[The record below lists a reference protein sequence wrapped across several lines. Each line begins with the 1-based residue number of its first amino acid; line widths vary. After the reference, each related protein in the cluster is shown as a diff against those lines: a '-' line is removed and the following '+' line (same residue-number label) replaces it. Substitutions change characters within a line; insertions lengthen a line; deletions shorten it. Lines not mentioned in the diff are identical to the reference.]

1 MKQQQGV
8 SYSINYVFT
17 CGKRRVRICRNIY
30 DQTNNTD
37 NLVEVGSNGLIGG
50 FRQDQSGKQCLHQQ
64 QLGVGEGQKKDSNGF
79 GGKGIK
85 GFQWVISSQKQLLSV
100 GSPTQK
106 YGEESQGSHK
116 NLLEERKRGGCM
128 KYLGQ
133 GQNLKKCECFECVSF
148 MNQTNKCNLSSSS
161 STTSSSLQEGNEENS
176 YNISTLQQNS
186 VENLRLITDFYLHKV
201 SEIQGILETH
211 LLFRVE
217 DTFIDLDDCNTT
229 FCSASPTTQAA
240 TANKNYVY
248 NRRILNGFLYKKS
261 GLYVQFTPFTSPEN
275 QKTEEK
281 VDNYAAYYPNST
293 DITLKNENFTFKFM
307 ITQTDQGFSV
317 YGNLESRSSLVQIQ
331 QQQAYHVSV
340 LPQEQQNKI
349 GFVQA
354 EQKETSKSLMINQQS
369 EATSQCD
376 SQKSSVDE
384 SADEDDDVLSSSL
397 TIQIN
402 NNRHDYNSE
411 NELSSA
417 KKVKSGIQS
426 SSAKKSSMKKTPK
439 LSSIN
444 NTNEPEKKTSK
455 KNKRLQIS
463 SQYENEHQD
472 DQNQEKKFLSA
483 TKKSSIKS
491 HRSQAST
498 SYNDEDDIKKAFTPQ
513 KLSKRCFISGEID
526 DEEDDEDNYEQNSWQ
541 SNSKASTQQHSLSQ
555 HKGYLNQMHNEEQNS
570 SHNPNAPVQPKKNVV
585 KNFVKAFRNFVNNW
599 GDETRIM
606 QALGVTTREELQ
618 NFRLEYKKFE
628 SIHKFNN
635 TFIKALILNQPFKP
649 VFNYFVNEEAWEWLD
664 KSQVNNKKAHKDVL
678 RDYIKATQDPS
689 RIDEI
694 HSLRTRNRQSSKKI
708 KSQ

>member
-37 NLVEVGSNGLIGG
+37 NLVEVGSNKLIGG

-106 YGEESQGSHK
+106 DGEESQGNHK

-128 KYLGQ
+128 NYFSQ
-133 GQNLKKCECFECVSF
+133 GQNLKKCQCFECISF
-148 MNQTNKCNLSSSS
+148 MNQSNKCNLSS
-161 STTSSSLQEGNEENS
+161 STTSSSLQEGKEENS
-176 YNISTLQQNS
+176 YNISTTQNS

-201 SEIQGILETH
+201 SEIQGVLETH
-211 LLFRVE
+211 LLLRVE

-229 FCSASPTTQAA
+229 LCSAPQ
-240 TANKNYVY
+240 ANKNYVY

-261 GLYVQFTPFTSPEN
+261 GLYVQFTPSNSTEN
-275 QKTEEK
+275 PKTEEK
-281 VDNYAAYYPNST
+281 TDNNYTAYYPNST

-317 YGNLESRSSLVQIQ
+317 YGNLESPLSIVQIQ

-340 LPQEQQNKI
+340 LPQEQQIKSD
-349 GFVQA
+349 FVQN
-354 EQKETSKSLMINQQS
+354 EQKEISKSLIANQQS

-384 SADEDDDVLSSSL
+384 SADDEEDDILSSSL

-402 NNRHDYNSE
+402 NNRHDYNSD

-417 KKVKSGIQS
+417 KKVKNSNQS
-426 SSAKKSSMKKTPK
+426 SSAKKGSLKKTPK

-444 NTNEPEKKTSK
+444 TNESEKKTCK
-455 KNKRLQIS
+455 KSKRLQVS
-463 SQYENEHQD
+463 QQYENEQQD
-472 DQNQEKKFLSA
+472 DENEEKRFLS
-483 TKKSSIKS
+483 TSKKSSTKS
-491 HRSQAST
+491 NKSQAST
-498 SYNDEDDIKKAFTPQ
+498 SCDDEDYVKKASTPQ
-513 KLSKRCFISGEID
+513 KISNKRCYISDEV
-526 DEEDDEDNYEQNSWQ
+526 DEEEDEDNYEQNSWQ
-541 SNSKASTQQHSLSQ
+541 SHSKASTQQHSLSQ
-555 HKGYLNQMHNEEQNS
+555 HKNYHNQLHNEEYNS
-570 SHNPNAPVQPKKNVV
+570 SLNPNAPVQPKKNVV

-628 SIHKFNN
+628 SMHKFNN

-694 HSLRTRNRQSSKKI
+694 HSLRTRNRQSSKKV
-708 KSQ
+708 KCQ

>member
-8 SYSINYVFT
+8 SYSSNYVFT

-37 NLVEVGSNGLIGG
+37 NLVEVGSSRLIGG

-79 GGKGIK
+79 GGK
-85 GFQWVISSQKQLLSV
+85 QWVISSQKQLLSV
-100 GSPTQK
+100 GSPSQK
-106 YGEESQGSHK
+106 YGEESQGCHK

-128 KYLGQ
+128 KYFSQ
-133 GQNLKKCECFECVSF
+133 GQNLKKCQCFECVSF
-148 MNQTNKCNLSSSS
+148 MNQTNKCNLSSS
-161 STTSSSLQEGNEENS
+161 TTSSSLQEGKEENT
-176 YNISTLQQNS
+176 YNISTIQQNS

-201 SEIQGILETH
+201 SEIQGVLETH
-211 LLFRVE
+211 LLLRVE

-229 FCSASPTTQAA
+229 LCSASA
-240 TANKNYVY
+240 TKNYVY

-261 GLYVQFTPFTSPEN
+261 GLYVQFTPSISTEN
-275 QKTEEK
+275 PSNEEK
-281 VDNYAAYYPNST
+281 ADNYNAYYPNST
-293 DITLKNENFTFKFM
+293 GITLKNENFTFKFM

-317 YGNLESRSSLVQIQ
+317 YGNLESCSPLVQIQ

-340 LPQEQQNKI
+340 LPQEQQIKSE
-349 GFVQA
+349 FFEA
-354 EQKETSKSLMINQQS
+354 EQKEASKSLIINQQS
-369 EATSQCD
+369 ESTSQCD
-376 SQKSSVDE
+376 SQKSSVEE
-384 SADEDDDVLSSSL
+384 SADEEDDEILSSSL

-402 NNRHDYNSE
+402 NNRHEYNSE

-444 NTNEPEKKTSK
+444 TNESEQKTTKKS
-455 KNKRLQIS
+455 KRLQIS
-463 SQYENEHQD
+463 TQYENEHLED
-472 DQNQEKKFLSA
+472 ENQQKKFLST
-483 TKKSSIKS
+483 TKKSTTKS

-498 SYNDEDDIKKAFTPQ
+498 SCYEEEDIKKASTPQ
-513 KLSKRCFISGEID
+513 KISKHCYINDEV
-526 DEEDDEDNYEQNSWQ
+526 DEEEEDEDNYEQNSWQ
-541 SNSKASTQQHSLSQ
+541 SHSKASTQQHSLSQ
-555 HKGYLNQMHNEEQNS
+555 HKSYHNQLHNEEYNS
-570 SHNPNAPVQPKKNVV
+570 SQNPNAPVQPKKNVV